1 MRTRPES
8 KPHIM
13 RLTFHLS
20 YISGAATFEH
30 GLGEY

>member
-1 MRTRPES
+1 MRARQES
-8 KPHIM
+8 KLHIM

-20 YISGAATFEH
+20 YIPGAATFEH